1 MTCSI
6 IFTLSTQNDKKE
18 IANLKMI
25 LGAKQVTGELG
36 QGWDNKICLQSLC
49 HIGVYMLLNS

>member
-25 LGAKQVTGELG
+25 LGAKEVTGGLG
-36 QGWDNKICLQSLC
+36 QEWDNKICLQSLC
-49 HIGVYMLLNS
+49 HVGVYMLLNS